1 MVEISLPAKIE
12 NLEKVLQFVS
22 AFAKKSGITTKRV
35 RELELAT
42 EEAVFNI
49 IKYAYPE
56 DTGLVEV
63 SCSVNDHDRVLVE
76 IMDTGTPFNPL
87 SRSKPN
93 LTDDISDRKIGGLGI
108 FFIREMMDKVKYRHE
123 NDKNILTLIPYMK

>member
-22 AFAKKSGITTKRV
+22 AFAKKSGIPTKKV
-35 RELELAT
+35 QELELAT

-56 DTGLVEV
+56 DTGTVEV
-63 SCSVNDHDRVLVE
+63 SCGVDDNGRIIFE

-87 SRSKPN
+87 SKSKPN
-93 LTDDISDRKIGGLGI
+93 LTDNISDRKIGGLGI
-108 FFIREMMDKVKYRHE
+108 FFIRKMMDDVKYRHE
-123 NDKNILTLIPYMK
+123 NGKNILTLIPYQK

>member
-1 MVEISLPAKIE
+1 MVEISSPAKIE

-22 AFAKKSGITTKRV
+22 AFAKKFGITTKRV
-35 RELELAT
+35 QELELAT

-63 SCSVNDHDRVLVE
+63 SCGVDDNGRIIVE

-87 SRSKPN
+87 SQSKPN
-93 LTDDISDRKIGGLGI
+93 LTDNISDRKIGGLGI
-108 FFIREMMDKVKYRHE
+108 FFIRKMMDDVKYRHE
-123 NDKNILTLIPYMK
+123 NGKNILTLIPYQK

>member
-1 MVEISLPAKIE
+1 MGEIKLPAKIE

-35 RELELAT
+35 LELELAT

-56 DTGLVEV
+56 DTGVIGV
-63 SCSVNDHDRVLVE
+63 SCSLVDNGRMIVE
-76 IMDTGTPFNPL
+76 IADTGTPFNPL

-108 FFIREMMDKVKYRHE
+108 FFIREMMDDVKYRHE
-123 NDKNILTLIPYMK
+123 NGKNILTLIPHMK